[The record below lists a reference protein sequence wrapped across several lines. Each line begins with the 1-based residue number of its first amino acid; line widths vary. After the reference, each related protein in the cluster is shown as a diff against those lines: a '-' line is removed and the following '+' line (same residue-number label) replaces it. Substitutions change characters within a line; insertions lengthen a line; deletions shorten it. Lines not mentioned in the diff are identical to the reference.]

1 MNTFGSE
8 TLSSLRGKGGDCEE
22 DTYTGRQ
29 KIVEADCRWKQGE
42 KQGEVDSSSAARRG
56 CPRRNRRLGTA
67 MNHFRPT
74 KEQRTQHRQNKN
86 ARRSRDQA
94 LKRKGG
100 GGGGGR
106 EDTRGKGREER
117 RGEKLANFS
126 HPVWTGLA
134 FQGASL
140 DSRFS
145 SLVLGPPRDETRT
158 LLLLRPRPRLSALLL
173 SFLGRVE
180 RRRTTGEAFSLSR
193 CRGPVAIY

>member
-1 MNTFGSE
+1 MRGGYVHGSAE
-8 TLSSLRGKGGDCEE
+8 NCRSRLS
-22 DTYTGRQ
+22 
-29 KIVEADCRWKQGE
+29 VEARGE
-42 KQGEVDSSSAARRG
+42 ARRG
-56 CPRRNRRLGTA
+56 RFLLCGEESPRRNRRLGTA

-106 EDTRGKGREER
+106 EDTRGEGREER